1 MKVLVKAKPGAKK
14 AYIKEEPRGLFKNA
28 AERKFVV
35 AVTER
40 AIEGRAN
47 EAIVA
52 ALAEHFKVPRS
63 KIKIVSGAR
72 SKEKTIEI
80 PEG

>member
-1 MKVLVKAKPGAKK
+1 MKILVKAKPGAKK
-14 AYIKEEPRGLFKNA
+14 AYIKEEPQGLFKDT

-40 AIEGRAN
+40 AVEGRAN

-52 ALAEHFKVPRS
+52 ALAEHFNVSRS
-63 KIKIVSGAR
+63 GIKIVSGAR
-72 SKEKTIEI
+72 SKEKVIEI
-80 PEG
+80 SER

>member
-14 AYIKEEPRGLFKNA
+14 AYIKEEPQGLFKNA